1 MNQSKSMNTYLL
13 KLMHLLLH
21 KTKMKLPVALRLSQE
36 VLASFSHF
44 PVPMD
49 DHKTDLQVYEV

>member
-1 MNQSKSMNTYLL
+1 MHTYLL